1 MINQNGHP
9 YVGLYREGNKFNR
22 AVALL
27 VADVFLEPPPRESF
41 DTPIHLDGDK
51 KHNHVH
57 NLMWR
62 PRWFAIKYDM
72 QFNQPRGYNK
82 PVEDV
87 QTGDVYPTCWEAAIA
102 NGLLAKQ
109 ILLAIMNDERVWPT
123 MQRFRF
129 YEKKHIIPHQRH
141 AL

>member
-1 MINQNGHP
+1 MNQYGAP
-9 YVGLYREGNKFNR
+9 YVGLYRDGVQFNR
-22 AVALL
+22 GVALL
-27 VADVFLEPPPRESF
+27 VAVAFLEPPRQKAF
-41 DTPIHLDGDK
+41 DTPIHLDGVK
-51 KHNHVH
+51 TNNHIN

-72 QFNQPRGYNK
+72 QFKQLRGYNK

-87 QTGDVYPTCWEAAIA
+87 QTGEVYPTCWEAAIA

-109 ILLAIMNDERVWPT
+109 VLLSIVNEERVWPT

-129 YEKKHIIPHQRH
+129 YEIKHIIPHQRH